1 MTADKR
7 VGCLAEGEGGGR
19 WGPAVGGGPG
29 AGSVSPARVPP
40 PPPSCPARPRV
51 RGLDAGSRER
61 APQPSVCPCL
71 TPSDGGREGSVAL
84 LAGRCHTGPL
94 CRAVGGWP
102 SAAVCGRTPQQGV
115 GILPS
120 SQESHICRFFVF
132 GKVSFWKR
140 PVSPQSHRGWQCR
153 CGSWGRLGAP
163 VTAPQRC
170 RRRLGFHEQF
180 VSGRRRGSPPPPG
193 SQQPRVTGAL
203 SLEGRW
209 LEEPRAD
216 GGTAEQAP
224 GLGGG
229 AGANGVNV
237 GERRETFRAQELLA
251 ALASAPGPSRR
262 PCDSLSRAQHC
273 DRLLI
278 APVTQA

>member
-1 MTADKR
+1 MPKRFFLLRSSHPRSGGSVTRGVPSGSRVTADKR

-180 VSGRRRGSPPPPG
+180 VSGRRRGSPPPREPAAPSDG
-193 SQQPRVTGAL
+193 CP
-203 SLEGRW
+203 
-209 LEEPRAD
+209 EPRRQVAR
-216 GGTAEQAP
+216 GAP
-224 GLGGG
+224 GG
-229 AGANGVNV
+229 
-237 GERRETFRAQELLA
+237 RRNR
-251 ALASAPGPSRR
+251 
-262 PCDSLSRAQHC
+262 
-273 DRLLI
+273 
-278 APVTQA
+278 

>member
-1 MTADKR
+1 M
-7 VGCLAEGEGGGR
+7 
-19 WGPAVGGGPG
+19 
-29 AGSVSPARVPP
+29 
-40 PPPSCPARPRV
+40 
-51 RGLDAGSRER
+51 
-61 APQPSVCPCL
+61 
-71 TPSDGGREGSVAL
+71 
-84 LAGRCHTGPL
+84 
-94 CRAVGGWP
+94 
-102 SAAVCGRTPQQGV
+102 
-115 GILPS
+115 
-120 SQESHICRFFVF
+120 
-132 GKVSFWKR
+132 
-140 PVSPQSHRGWQCR
+140 
-153 CGSWGRLGAP
+153 
-163 VTAPQRC
+163 
-170 RRRLGFHEQF
+170 
-180 VSGRRRGSPPPPG
+180 
-193 SQQPRVTGAL
+193 TGAL